1 MLKIKYELVEGMI
14 AELILQLATSQSID
28 EQLST
33 LDEITNYLEACGWTE
48 KEWTEE
54 TLRRIDDSW
63 EPKPEKIWLN

>member
-63 EPKPEKIWLN
+63 EPKPDNLWIN

>member
-33 LDEITNYLEACGWTE
+33 LDEITKYLEACGWTE
-48 KEWTEE
+48 KEWTE
-54 TLRRIDDSW
+54 
-63 EPKPEKIWLN
+63 